1 MAAEGAHVS
10 SVAGWGLFALK
21 GQCVCQQVH
30 TRLNGVWGVGVCG
43 VGGYKGLMGAVKEN
57 RKDRSVW
64 VAGRSNKCSV
74 QLRLCLRPL

>member
-43 VGGYKGLMGAVKEN
+43 MGECKGLIGAVKEN

-64 VAGRSNKCSV
+64 VAGRSNKCSF
-74 QLRLCLRPL
+74 